1 MKENKKEDETT
12 PGIVRSSFSKR
23 VPMRRKL
30 LVLFVILSLTG
41 VVLLSGCVGQ
51 QPTPPATTAPTGSS
65 TQTQAPVTQVSGNQ
79 TIKPTVQV
87 TIPATG
93 VFVKVSYLGTFNGT
107 YGMIGALQQVTNSGD
122 RVYEITN
129 ATGNVTATFYKQ
141 DESTTHDITV
151 GLWKNGV
158 SLTSAKNSTPFGKV
172 SISYKV

>member
-1 MKENKKEDETT
+1 MSRKLVLLLVVLSLV
-12 PGIVRSSFSKR
+12 GIV
-23 VPMRRKL
+23 L
-30 LVLFVILSLTG
+30 LG
-41 VVLLSGCVGQ
+41 GCVSQQSTPPTTTVPTVSGT
-51 QPTPPATTAPTGSS
+51 QPTS
-65 TQTQAPVTQVSGNQ
+65 VTQVSGTQ
-79 TIKPTVQV
+79 TVKPTVQV
-87 TIPATG
+87 TIPVTG
-93 VFVKVSYLGTFNGT
+93 VFVKVSYLGAFNGT
-107 YGMIGALQQVTNSGD
+107 YGMNGAMQQVKNSGD